1 MDEVESHINVL
12 RSRVVMAD
20 WLLEKRVV
28 GLESG
33 SKTRV
38 ISDGSQTIVKRVVI
52 KNKPLNIKSW
62 TNDTR
67 NKEM

>member
-1 MDEVESHINVL
+1 MDEVELHINVL
-12 RSRVVMAD
+12 RPRVVMAD

-38 ISDGSQTIVKRVVI
+38 ISDGSQTIIKRVVI
-52 KNKPLNIKSW
+52 KNKPLNIKLW
-62 TNDTR
+62 TNETR